1 MLNLKNMT
9 FPANLFRNWF
19 TNRNLNKHVV
29 NHQLDPGWAILSK
42 IQGGGGMILPLE
54 IILDTVMHVGIPTFR
69 RFFKYVNF
77 RSVAKIKRNYLKLFK
92 ILNI

>member
-42 IQGGGGMILPLE
+42 IQGGGRHDFVLRDYIG
-54 IILDTVMHVGIPTFR
+54 
-69 RFFKYVNF
+69 
-77 RSVAKIKRNYLKLFK
+77 
-92 ILNI
+92 